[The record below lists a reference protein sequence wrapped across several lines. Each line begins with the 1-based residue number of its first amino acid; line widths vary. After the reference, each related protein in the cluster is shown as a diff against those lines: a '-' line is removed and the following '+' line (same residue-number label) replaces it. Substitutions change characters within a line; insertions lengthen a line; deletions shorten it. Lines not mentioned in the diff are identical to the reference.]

1 MRKPW
6 IGVLLRAGAIGVS
19 AAGLG
24 ASSCTAT
31 YGGGGGSGTS
41 MTNASATGIWS
52 GSDSGSHLGITGMV
66 NAAGQAVFIRADG
79 VQFVGTL
86 QVSGSALAATV
97 AGYSAFGATFSDGS
111 NFGIG
116 TLNGTVATGGALSA
130 ALTFTT
136 HGGSDIGGAWAL
148 TFEPRSG
155 DPSSSAT
162 VSGNYT
168 DHVTGSVLSITS
180 SGVMSSQ
187 NAANGCVLNG
197 AISTADA
204 AHDVYEVAFTYGNC
218 TGGFAPLNGVQFTGL
233 ASLNTDVTPAQL
245 LVAAAG
251 TAAGSG
257 PAGTA
262 KYGIVA
268 TFDAT

>member
-1 MRKPW
+1 MMRKWW

-31 YGGGGGSGTS
+31 YGGSSATS

-52 GSDSGSHLGITGMV
+52 GSDSVSHLGITAMV

-79 VQFVGTL
+79 AQFVGML
-86 QVSGSALAATV
+86 QVSGGALAATV
-97 AGYSAFGATFSDGS
+97 DGYSAFGVAFSDGS

-116 TLNGTVATGGALSA
+116 TLNGTVATGGALNA
-130 ALTFTT
+130 ALTFAT

-155 DPSSSAT
+155 DGSSSAA

-168 DHVTGSVLSITS
+168 DHVSGAVLSITS

-218 TGGFAPLNGVQFTGL
+218 TGAYAPLNGVQFTGL
-233 ASLNTDVTPAQL
+233 ASLNTDISPTQL
-245 LVAAAG
+245 IVAAAG

-257 PAGTA
+257 AAGA
-262 KYGIVA
+262 GKYGIVA
-268 TFDAT
+268 AFDAT